1 MSLGRPPHFTVSRFD
16 GKKLLVLV
24 SIMVVAMMID
34 SEIGFV
40 SDFLAE
46 MISSPAGIAL
56 FISIA
61 IIFAVIQYFILG
73 YVKELRKEGGTAKA
87 LHLSLTHMAVT
98 IAQYVLV
105 AIIAFVIL
113 QMLILSQYNTI
124 ILYPVL
130 FISGG
135 VWIITL
141 ALLSRALLSWYR
153 SRRAEQESKKS
164 GILVLVL
171 SLSMVAYVVLG
182 IITLVSNIPSLQ
194 EQLPVVTSSDVA
206 YFVGFEPEDLVSQLV
221 TLIYAVTSIA
231 YVLNWVGTVMLL
243 RPYIQRLGTI
253 KFWAIMGVVMV
264 YYLVSFPLFVLG
276 YFNPAGETD
285 VAVMNNI
292 LIFSV
297 GAVLSGILFG
307 AAFLSIAR
315 TLKRGS
321 ALRNYMTIAAYGM
334 VLFYVTLQAQVSQAA
349 YPPYG
354 LISTACVGLSTY
366 LIYIGL
372 YSSAVT
378 VSQDLALRQ
387 SIRKSVTAQSKL
399 LDSIGTAQMETE
411 LQRRVLTVAKKA
423 SGDMA
428 EKTGVEA
435 SMNEDEIKDY
445 IERVMKELENKR

>member
-1 MSLGRPPHFTVSRFD
+1 MPLRRPSQSPVSRFD

-24 SIMVVAMMID
+24 SIMVAAMMID

-40 SDFLAE
+40 ADFLAE

-56 FISIA
+56 FICIA
-61 IIFAVIQYFILG
+61 VIFAVLQYFILR
-73 YVKELRKEGGTAKA
+73 YIKKLSKESTTKA
-87 LHLSLTHMAVT
+87 LHLSLTHTAMT

-105 AIIAFVIL
+105 AMIAFVIL
-113 QMLILSQYNTI
+113 QILVLSQYNTI

-130 FISGG
+130 FISDGL
-135 VWIITL
+135 WIVMM

-153 SRRAEQESKKS
+153 SRTEQGTKKS
-164 GILVLVL
+164 NTLVLVL

-182 IITLVSNIPSLQ
+182 IFTLVSNLVLLQ

-206 YFVGFEPEDLVSQLV
+206 NFGGLEPESFVIQFTTV
-221 TLIYAVTSIA
+221 FYAASSIA
-231 YVLNWVGTVMLL
+231 YVLNWIGTVMLL
-243 RPYIQRLGTI
+243 RPYIQRLGKI

-264 YYLVSFPLFVLG
+264 YYLASFPLFVLG

-285 VAVMNNI
+285 ADVMNNI

-315 TLKRGS
+315 TLKQGS
-321 ALRNYMTIAAYGM
+321 PLRNYMTIAAYGM
-334 VLFYVTLQAQVSQAA
+334 VLFYVTLQAQVPQAA
-349 YPPYG
+349 YPPFG
-354 LISTACVGLSTY
+354 LVSTACVVLSTY

-387 SIRKSVTAQSKL
+387 SIRKSVTAQAKL
-399 LDSIGTAQMETE
+399 LDSIGTAQMESE

-435 SMNEDEIKDY
+435 SMTEDEIKDY
-445 IERVMKELENKR
+445 IGRVIKELESK

>member
-1 MSLGRPPHFTVSRFD
+1 MPLRRPSQSPVSRFD

-24 SIMVVAMMID
+24 SIMVAAMMID

-40 SDFLAE
+40 ADFLAE
-46 MISSPAGIAL
+46 TISSPAGIAL
-56 FISIA
+56 FICIA
-61 IIFAVIQYFILG
+61 VIFAVLQYFILG
-73 YVKELRKEGGTAKA
+73 YVKKLSNESTTKA
-87 LHLSLTHMAVT
+87 LHLSLTHRAVI

-105 AIIAFVIL
+105 AMIAFVIVQIL
-113 QMLILSQYNTI
+113 VLSQYNTI

-130 FISGG
+130 FISDGL
-135 VWIITL
+135 WIVTL

-153 SRRAEQESKKS
+153 SRADQGTKKS
-164 GILVLVL
+164 NTLVLVL
-171 SLSMVAYVVLG
+171 SLSMIAYVVLG
-182 IITLVSNIPSLQ
+182 IITLVSNIALLQ
-194 EQLPVVTSSDVA
+194 EQLSVVTSSDVA
-206 YFVGFEPEDLVSQLV
+206 YFPSFEPEDFVSQLNTV
-221 TLIYAVTSIA
+221 FYAASSIA

-243 RPYIQRLGTI
+243 RPYIQRLGQI

-264 YYLVSFPLFVLG
+264 YYLASFPLFVLG
-276 YFNPAGETD
+276 YFNPAAETD
-285 VAVMNNI
+285 VDVMNSI
-292 LIFSV
+292 LIFSL

-315 TLKRGS
+315 TLKHGS

-349 YPPYG
+349 YPPFG
-354 LISTACVGLSTY
+354 LASTACVGLSTY

-399 LDSIGTAQMETE
+399 LDSIGTAQLETE
-411 LQRRVLTVAKKA
+411 LQRRVLTVAKKT

-435 SMNEDEIKDY
+435 SMTEDEIKDY
-445 IERVMKELENKR
+445 IGRVRKELESK

>member
-1 MSLGRPPHFTVSRFD
+1 MPLRHPPQFTVSRFD
-16 GKKLLVLV
+16 GKKLLVLI
-24 SIMVVAMMID
+24 SIMVVAMMVD

-56 FISIA
+56 FVSIA

-73 YVKELRKEGGTAKA
+73 YVKELRKEGTAKA
-87 LHLSLTHMAVT
+87 LHLSRTHKAVT

-105 AIIAFVIL
+105 AMIAFVIVQIL
-113 QMLILSQYNTI
+113 VLSQYNTI
-124 ILYPVL
+124 VLYPVL
-130 FISGG
+130 FISDGL
-135 VWIITL
+135 WIVTL

-153 SRRAEQESKKS
+153 SRAEQGTKKS
-164 GILVLVL
+164 NTLVLVL

-182 IITLVSNIPSLQ
+182 IITLVSNIALLQ
-194 EQLPVVTSSDVA
+194 EQPSVVTSSDVA
-206 YFVGFEPEDLVSQLV
+206 YFPSFEPEDFVSQLNTV
-221 TLIYAVTSIA
+221 FYAASSIA

-243 RPYIQRLGTI
+243 RPYIQRLGQI

-285 VAVMNNI
+285 VDVMNNI

-315 TLKRGS
+315 TLKQGS
-321 ALRNYMTIAAYGM
+321 ALRNYMTIAAFGM

-349 YPPYG
+349 YPPFG
-354 LISTACVGLSTY
+354 LVSTACVVLSNY
-366 LIYIGL
+366 LIYMGL

-378 VSQDLALRQ
+378 VSQDLTLRQ
-387 SIRKSVTAQSKL
+387 SIRKSVTSQAKL
-399 LDSIGTAQMETE
+399 LDSIGTAQMESE

-435 SMNEDEIKDY
+435 SMTEDEIKDY
-445 IERVMKELENKR
+445 IGRVIKELESK